1 VALVRATLIYDESL
15 KRRRQMANGMITRN
29 LLLTALI
36 FSLMAPFSAIAASKP
51 GKSTPRTPDTF
62 TDPTTGMQFVLI
74 KGGCFQ
80 MGEVGEDARED
91 ERPAHKVC
99 VDSFYVAKY
108 VVTQSQ
114 WESVMELGLEPSN
127 AIANFPAVNVSW
139 DDTQDFIARL
149 NAKSVRKFR
158 LPTEAEWEYAAR
170 SGGKKELFS
179 GGTKPDS
186 FAWYEGNSGKSSHPV
201 GQKKPNGLGL
211 YDMSGNVWEWVRDWY
226 DGNYYGVS
234 PKKNPQGP
242 ATGSSRAV
250 RGGSWNDDDWF
261 ARTTSRSS
269 KDPRYGDNTTGFRLV
284 VPAR

>member
-1 VALVRATLIYDESL
+1 
-15 KRRRQMANGMITRN
+15 MANGMITRN